1 MTLKKLLAL
10 LLALVMLAGFSFSS
24 QICVFAEEDE
34 EFEEVEGDEEYDENN
49 PLKRDEEDG
58 DDEEIYDNITDD
70 EEPIVTEEDPDLLR
84 AMENIMKGDY
94 VAKTSSW
101 AEAEVKKAALAGIIP
116 GEIRMKDLTKKI
128 TRIEFA
134 AVAVKAYEALTG
146 QSVSLSAA
154 SPFKDTYNADV
165 VKAYTL
171 GVVTGTSATTFSPYD
186 YLTREQAA
194 VMLTRVYKKAKLG
207 GWTINTD
214 GDFNLQYSPVAPF
227 ADDANISDY
236 AKQSVYFM
244 VSNGILTGMGD
255 NKFAPKNITNYEVS
269 TGYANTTREQ
279 AIIITS
285 RMIEKLK

>member
-1 MTLKKLLAL
+1 MTFKKLLVL
-10 LLALVMLAGFSFSS
+10 LLASVMLASFVFSS
-24 QICVFAEEDE
+24 QMCVLAEEEYEDGE
-34 EFEEVEGDEEYDENN
+34 YDEEYDEDD
-49 PLKRDEEDG
+49 PPKKDEDE
-58 DDEEIYDNITDD
+58 DDEVYDNITDD
-70 EEPIVTEEDPDLLR
+70 EEPIITEEDPNLIQ

-101 AEAEVKKAALAGIIP
+101 AEAEVKKAALSGIIP
-116 GEIRMKDLTKKI
+116 GELRMKDLTKKI
-128 TRIEFA
+128 TRVEFA
-134 AVAVKAYEALTG
+134 AVAVKAFEALTG

-165 VKAYTL
+165 IKAYTL

-214 GDFNLQYSPVAPF
+214 GDFNLTYSPVAPF
-227 ADDANISDY
+227 ADDSNISEY

-244 VSNGILTGMGD
+244 VSNGIVTGMGD
-255 NKFAPKNITNYEVS
+255 NKFAPKNVTDYENS
-269 TGYANTTREQ
+269 IGYANTTREQ
-279 AIIITS
+279 AIIITL
-285 RMIEKLK
+285 RMVEKLK